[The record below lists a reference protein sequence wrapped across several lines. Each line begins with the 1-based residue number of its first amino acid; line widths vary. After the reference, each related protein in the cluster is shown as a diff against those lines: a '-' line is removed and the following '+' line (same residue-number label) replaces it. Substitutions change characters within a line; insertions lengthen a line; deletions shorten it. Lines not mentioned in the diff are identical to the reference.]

1 MINRALRFFCSILSC
16 LIIVITA
23 LPTSPVAGT
32 TYSTGSFSVPL
43 VITNV
48 YASGIGS
55 TYATVSWTTNG
66 AATSQAFYDTS
77 SHLNTNNYTFQTS
90 LLNHAVT
97 QHSVVLTGLTP
108 TTTWHYRIKSTV
120 TINGTAYSAVS
131 DDYTFRTTSPI
142 TPPEPE
148 PEPAPSP
155 EPLPGEGEERVI
167 AQIDT
172 KREPSAQ
179 DNRGNPLPV
188 SGDLIT
194 VTTEGETL
202 ILNIPVELPE
212 GEELGSFTDAAGLTY
227 QDNVLIIPADSLPDS
242 GNSLLRIIDDN
253 GELGT
258 VIIIETAKALGTGT
272 KAVANILSVR
282 SVTGY
287 TTKDFTAE
295 NPCLGAVSS
304 TIKLT
309 FKTIPINAV
318 IQMNT
323 QLIPDALTQQAF
335 QHVAGRYGLGE
346 IQIGYIVRMEKTNLL
361 NSRDIHQAIVT
372 MTAGQDCVINFGG
385 ADYIRIFRY
394 DPETGLP
401 QVLATNFLGFDTAG
415 RAVFEG
421 FSPNGLSVF
430 GLVGIKPAP
439 TGEPSTGEP
448 ETITDLEKM
457 PVPEEETSSPLLQP
471 IIATAWWCWLIIGIA
486 AVCLIWFFYFLL
498 RKSRKEK
505 AEE

>member
-1 MINRALRFFCSILSC
+1 MPLSS
-16 LIIVITA
+16 A
-23 LPTSPVAGT
+23 FGNAF
-32 TYSTGSFSVPL
+32 STGSFSVPL

-66 AATSQAFYDTS
+66 AATSQVFYCTS
-77 SHLNTNNYTFQTS
+77 VHLSTGNYTYQSS
-90 LLNHAVT
+90 LINGAT
-97 QHSVVLTGLTP
+97 MQHRVVLTGLSP
-108 TTTWHYRIKSTV
+108 TTTYHYRVKSTITV
-120 TINGTAYSAVS
+120 NGTDYTAVS
-131 DDYTFRTTSPI
+131 DDYTYRTTSPVI
-142 TPPEPE
+142 PPEPE
-148 PEPAPSP
+148 PEPSPPP
-155 EPLPGEGEERVI
+155 EPLPGEGGERVI

-172 KREPSAQ
+172 ERKPSAE
-179 DNRGNPLPV
+179 DDRGNPLPV

-194 VTTEGETL
+194 ITTEGNTL
-202 ILNIPVELPE
+202 ILNIPVLLPE

-227 QDNVLIIPADSLPDS
+227 QENVLVIPTSSSPSDNP
-242 GNSLLRIIDDN
+242 LLRIIDDN

-258 VIIIETAKALGTGT
+258 VIIIETARALGTGT
-272 KAVANILSVR
+272 KAVADILSVR

-287 TTKDFTAE
+287 TTKDFSAE
-295 NPCLGAVSS
+295 NPCLGEVSS

-309 FKTIPINAV
+309 FKTIPENAV
-318 IQMNT
+318 IRMIT
-323 QLIPDALTQQAF
+323 QLKPDSLTERAF
-335 QHVAGRYGLGE
+335 LHAAARASLGE

-361 NSRDIHQAIVT
+361 NNRDIHQAIVT
-372 MTAGQDCVINFGG
+372 MTAGQDCVTNFGG

-439 TGEPSTGEP
+439 TGEPSNSEP
-448 ETITDLEKM
+448 ETITELEKT
-457 PVPEEETSSPLLQP
+457 PVPEEETSSPLPQP
-471 IIATAWWCWLIIGIA
+471 VIATAWWCWLILGIA
-486 AVCLIWFFYFLL
+486 AVCLSWFFFFLL
-498 RKSRKEK
+498 QKRRKKKKKE
-505 AEE
+505 